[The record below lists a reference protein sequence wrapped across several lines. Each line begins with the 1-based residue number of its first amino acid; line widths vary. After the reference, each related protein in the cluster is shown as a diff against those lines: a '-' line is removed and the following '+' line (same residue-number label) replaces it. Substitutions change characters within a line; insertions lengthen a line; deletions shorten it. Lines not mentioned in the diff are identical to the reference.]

1 MTAGTTALPPG
12 TVARSGGMRGVDRG
26 TRLWH
31 VDWAAL
37 VVLAFLLDALVGD
50 PDWFPHPVRVIGKA
64 IVVGERWLRR
74 GRVTPTGEMV
84 SGLILVLSITLGVYL
99 LTALLVQVLT
109 AVSWWLG
116 QGIGGVVGSFC
127 LARRSLKE
135 HAQAVLDALHTGDLQ
150 RARSLLARMV
160 SRETADLPEAAIV
173 RGTVES
179 VAENSSDGVIAPLFY
194 LALGG
199 VPLAMAYKAINTLD
213 SMVGY
218 RTARYEYFGKAAA
231 RCDDLANLIPARLTA
246 FALIVAAWG
255 LKCLGYP
262 YDGAAAWTI
271 TWRDGHKHASP
282 NAGYPEAAMAGALGV
297 QLGGPSRYHGV
308 WVHKPS
314 LGDARRP
321 LTPDLIRKSLTLLDA
336 ASVLALAGCVVVGL
350 G

>member
-1 MTAGTTALPPG
+1 MTL
-12 TVARSGGMRGVDRG
+12 
-26 TRLWH
+26 H
-31 VDWAAL
+31 VDDVAL
-37 VVLAFLLDALVGD
+37 LVLAFLLDALVGD
-50 PDWFPHPVRVIGKA
+50 PDWLPHPVRAIGKA
-64 IVVGERWLRR
+64 IVIGERWLHR
-74 GRVTPTGEMV
+74 GPATPPREMLL
-84 SGLILVLSITLGVYL
+84 GLILVLSITLGAYL
-99 LTALLVQVLT
+99 LTALLLHVLT
-109 AVSWWLG
+109 AMSWWVG
-116 QGIGGVVGSFC
+116 QGIGVVLGSLC

-135 HAQAVLDALHTGDLQ
+135 HAQAVLDALHAGDLR
-150 RARSLLARMV
+150 RARLLLARMV

-179 VAENSSDGVIAPLFY
+179 VAENSSDGVIAPLLY

-213 SMVGY
+213 SMLGY

-246 FALIVAAWG
+246 CALIAAAWG
-255 LKCLGYP
+255 LQWRGYA
-262 YDGAAAWTI
+262 YDGAAAWSI

-297 QLGGPSRYHGV
+297 QLGGPSRYQGV
-308 WVHKPS
+308 WVHKPT

-321 LTPDLIRKSLTLLDA
+321 LTPDLIGRSLTLLDA
-336 ASVLALAGCVVVGL
+336 ASVLALVGCVAIGL